1 MGKKRTHSEQSEKVF
16 IVIIFSF
23 VHREYRQRVD
33 MLKKQ
38 LVESKAARTAKVNS
52 KHVGMDTES
61 SSDSSSDEED
71 DSTDFAVDWR
81 AQHLK

>member
-1 MGKKRTHSEQSEKVF
+1 MYQSEGFYGGHPF
-16 IVIIFSF
+16 ISTQGVQAAI
-23 VHREYRQRVD
+23 D

-38 LVESKAARTAKVNS
+38 LLESKAARTAKVNS
-52 KHVGMDTES
+52 KPTGMDMES
-61 SSDSSSDEED
+61 SSDSSSNEED

>member
-1 MGKKRTHSEQSEKVF
+1 VYHSEDF
-16 IVIIFSF
+16 YRGHPHIFLY
-23 VHREYRQRVD
+23 REYRQQVD

-38 LVESKAARTAKVNS
+38 LVESRAARTAKLNS
-52 KHVGMDTES
+52 KPIGMDAESS

-71 DSTDFAVDWR
+71 DNTDFAVDWR

>member
-1 MGKKRTHSEQSEKVF
+1 MGILLF
-16 IVIIFSF
+16 L
-23 VHREYRQRVD
+23 HREYRQQID

-38 LVESKAARTAKVNS
+38 LLESKAARTAKVNS
-52 KHVGMDTES
+52 KPTGMDMES
-61 SSDSSSDEED
+61 SSDSSSNEED